1 MGASLAPPLDAPHR
15 GPGIFGNTCAFRG
28 LLIRGWCPRVK
39 SNLAIRLLTAAVVVP
54 PLLGLLFKGPA
65 WGFFALV
72 LVAAAVAATELF
84 RMTHPD
90 DRVSQGV
97 LVLATL
103 GACGAT
109 YVFSREPLALLT
121 TIVAVTLIGL
131 LLPLWRLGDLQTAA
145 LRALAG
151 VAGPFYIGCLLAT
164 LALLRRDG
172 DELGG
177 WLVFM
182 SLTFSWLADTGG
194 YFFGRFLGKAKLYEA
209 VSPKKTRAGFVGAL
223 VGASAGAA
231 LASLWY
237 LPELP
242 LAHALPLGLF
252 AGALGQ
258 LGDLVESLLKRST
271 GVKDSGGIVPGHGGM
286 LDRIDALLIVSPI
299 VYLYATYSGLIR

>member
-1 MGASLAPPLDAPHR
+1 MPR
-15 GPGIFGNTCAFRG
+15 
-28 LLIRGWCPRVK
+28 RVK
-39 SNLAIRLLTAAVVVP
+39 SNLSIRLLTAAVVVP

-72 LVAAAVAATELF
+72 LVACALASSELF

-90 DRVSQGV
+90 DRLSQAILVGVSV
-97 LVLATL
+97 A
-103 GACGAT
+103 ACAAT
-109 YVFSREPLALLT
+109 YLLSTEPRLLLG
-121 TIVAVTLIGL
+121 VMAGVTLIGL
-131 LLPLWRLGDLQTAA
+131 LLPLWRLGDLSTAA
-145 LRALAG
+145 LRAMAG
-151 VAGPFYIGCLLAT
+151 VAGPFYIGTLLAT

-172 DELGG
+172 ADLGG
-177 WLVFM
+177 KLVFM

-194 YFFGRFLGKAKLYEA
+194 YFFGRFLGKTKLYEA

-223 VGASAGAA
+223 LGASAGAV

-237 LPELP
+237 LPGLP

-286 LDRIDALLIVSPI
+286 LDRIDALIVVSPI
-299 VYLYATYSGLIR
+299 VYLYATYTGLIR